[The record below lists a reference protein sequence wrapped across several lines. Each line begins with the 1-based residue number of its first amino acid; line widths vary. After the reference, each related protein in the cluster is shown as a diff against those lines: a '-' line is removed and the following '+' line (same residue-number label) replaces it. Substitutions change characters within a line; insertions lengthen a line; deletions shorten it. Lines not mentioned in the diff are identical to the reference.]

1 MKTGQWEVWNEGK
14 NIRQIEED
22 TMKTGQWE
30 VWMKGKWI
38 GIVETNY
45 PYAVA
50 YWKERTRVVG
60 VKFELREKLA

>member
-1 MKTGQWEVWNEGK
+1 MKTG
-14 NIRQIEED
+14 
-22 TMKTGQWE
+22 MWE

-45 PYAVA
+45 PVAVA